1 MAPARPPGSGGH
13 APQRAMASGRV
24 DGGSAQPRLTD
35 RRPSRVLACPPRSSP
50 IVERGGRGERPRRRP
65 DGAHRA
71 AVVGRVPFPQ
81 FTIGRCR
88 WGGARQGWGRGR
100 GWRPTARPGWPSS
113 PRAPGCRRP
122 CPPPATP
129 TYTHTPP
136 APAATRTRYHQ
147 RRRRRGGTALDAEP
161 HGKQKKNNKKNRQPK
176 RGSHATGVQ
185 SRVSDGRRT
194 PRRAAP
200 AAPRQRG
207 ASAGRARAPPQP
219 LRGPPATAQRAR
231 RRRC

>member
-88 WGGARQGWGRGR
+88 WGGARDGAGWVLASV
-100 GWRPTARPGWPSS
+100 PVASS
-113 PRAPGCRRP
+113 P
-122 CPPPATP
+122 PPP
-129 TYTHTPP
+129 TPP
-136 APAATRTRYHQ
+136 SPPPSYTCRATCPLRRAWKSVDAAAFT
-147 RRRRRGGTALDAEP
+147 RRRRIP
-161 HGKQKKNNKKNRQPK
+161 SV
-176 RGSHATGVQ
+176 GS
-185 SRVSDGRRT
+185 SGRLARAVGLSC
-194 PRRAAP
+194 RRATTTGTSWAFWVWMGTGEGTNCV
-200 AAPRQRG
+200 ARQVPKTTSSRG
-207 ASAGRARAPPQP
+207 
-219 LRGPPATAQRAR
+219 
-231 RRRC
+231 